1 MKPWLIAGIQRLVVP
16 PRLVT
21 GQVLQQVHSHILIL
35 RADQP
40 QPQQKGA
47 EGERRI
53 IPDGRFPELRV
64 LLVDALR
71 RDRHSQ
77 NDVGFDFACVQRGVE
92 QPPLDC
98 AMVEHRMQVQGMI
111 PALVVVIVAAVP
123 PAIPAVFQ
131 LIHTRTAGQLAD
143 FFQNR
148 LIHRLTVAVD
158 TGRVNFKCG
167 KQNILF

>member
-21 GQVLQQVHSHILIL
+21 GQIFQQMHPNIFVL
-35 RADQP
+35 RTNQP

-47 EGERRI
+47 EGECRV

-77 NDVGFDFACVQRGVE
+77 NNVGFGFTRMERGVE
-92 QPPLDC
+92 QSPLNC
-98 AMVEHRMQVQGMI
+98 AMVEHRMQVQGIM
-111 PALVVVIVAAVP
+111 LSS
-123 PAIPAVFQ
+123 
-131 LIHTRTAGQLAD
+131 T
-143 FFQNR
+143 
-148 LIHRLTVAVD
+148 
-158 TGRVNFKCG
+158 
-167 KQNILF
+167 

>member
-1 MKPWLIAGIQRLVVP
+1 MP

-21 GQVLQQVHSHILIL
+21 GQVLQQVHPHIFVL

-47 EGERRI
+47 EGVRRV

-71 RDRHSQ
+71 GDRHCQ
-77 NDVGFDFACVQRGVE
+77 NDVGFGFTCMKRGVE

-98 AMVEHRMQVQGMI
+98 AMVEHGMEI
-111 PALVVVIVAAVP
+111 SGIMLSS
-123 PAIPAVFQ
+123 
-131 LIHTRTAGQLAD
+131 T
-143 FFQNR
+143 
-148 LIHRLTVAVD
+148 
-158 TGRVNFKCG
+158 
-167 KQNILF
+167 

>member
-16 PRLVT
+16 PRLIT
-21 GQVLQQVHSHILIL
+21 GQVLQQVHPHILIL
-35 RADQP
+35 WADQP

-47 EGERRI
+47 ESERRI

-77 NDVGFDFACVQRGVE
+77 NDVGFGFTRMERRVE

-98 AMVEHRMQVQGMI
+98 AMVEHRMQVQGVM
-111 PALVVVIVAAVP
+111 LSS
-123 PAIPAVFQ
+123 
-131 LIHTRTAGQLAD
+131 T
-143 FFQNR
+143 
-148 LIHRLTVAVD
+148 
-158 TGRVNFKCG
+158 
-167 KQNILF
+167 

>member
-1 MKPWLIAGIQRLVVP
+1 MP

-21 GQVLQQVHSHILIL
+21 GKILQQMHSHILIL

-47 EGERRI
+47 EGECRV

-77 NDVGFDFACVQRGVE
+77 NDVGFGFARMERGVE
-92 QPPLDC
+92 QPPFDC
-98 AMVEHRMQVQGMI
+98 TVIEYRMHI
-111 PALVVVIVAAVP
+111 
-123 PAIPAVFQ
+123 
-131 LIHTRTAGQLAD
+131 AGIMLSS
-143 FFQNR
+143 
-148 LIHRLTVAVD
+148 T
-158 TGRVNFKCG
+158 
-167 KQNILF
+167 

>member
-21 GQVLQQVHSHILIL
+21 GQVLQQVHPHIFVL
-35 RADQP
+35 RTDQP

-71 RDRHSQ
+71 GDRHSQ
-77 NDVGFDFACVQRGVE
+77 NDVGFRLARVERGVE

-98 AMVEHRMQVQGMI
+98 AMVEHRMQVQGIM
-111 PALVVVIVAAVP
+111 LSS
-123 PAIPAVFQ
+123 
-131 LIHTRTAGQLAD
+131 T
-143 FFQNR
+143 
-148 LIHRLTVAVD
+148 
-158 TGRVNFKCG
+158 
-167 KQNILF
+167 

>member
-21 GQVLQQVHSHILIL
+21 GQIFQQVHPNIFVL
-35 RADQP
+35 RTNQP

-53 IPDGRFPELRV
+53 IPDGRFSELRV

-71 RDRHSQ
+71 GDCHCQ
-77 NDVGFDFACVQRGVE
+77 NNVGFRFTRMERGVE

-98 AMVEHRMQVQGMI
+98 AMVEHRMEI
-111 PALVVVIVAAVP
+111 
-123 PAIPAVFQ
+123 
-131 LIHTRTAGQLAD
+131 
-143 FFQNR
+143 
-148 LIHRLTVAVD
+148 
-158 TGRVNFKCG
+158 
-167 KQNILF
+167 

>member
-21 GQVLQQVHSHILIL
+21 GQVLQQVHPHIFVL
-35 RADQP
+35 RTDES

-47 EGERRI
+47 ESERRI

-77 NDVGFDFACVQRGVE
+77 NDVGFRFARMERGVE

-98 AMVEHRMQVQGMI
+98 AVVEHRMQVQGIM
-111 PALVVVIVAAVP
+111 LSS
-123 PAIPAVFQ
+123 
-131 LIHTRTAGQLAD
+131 T
-143 FFQNR
+143 
-148 LIHRLTVAVD
+148 
-158 TGRVNFKCG
+158 
-167 KQNILF
+167 

>member
-21 GQVLQQVHSHILIL
+21 GQVLQQVHPHILIL

-47 EGERRI
+47 EGECRV
-53 IPDGRFPELRV
+53 IPDGRFPKLRV

-77 NDVGFDFACVQRGVE
+77 NDVGFDFARVQRGVE
-92 QPPLDC
+92 QSPLDC
-98 AMVEHRMQVQGMI
+98 AMVEH
-111 PALVVVIVAAVP
+111 
-123 PAIPAVFQ
+123 
-131 LIHTRTAGQLAD
+131 
-143 FFQNR
+143 
-148 LIHRLTVAVD
+148 
-158 TGRVNFKCG
+158 
-167 KQNILF
+167 

>member
-16 PRLVT
+16 PRLIT
-21 GQVLQQVHSHILIL
+21 GQIFQQVHPNIFVL
-35 RADQP
+35 RANQP

-77 NDVGFDFACVQRGVE
+77 NDVGFGFTRMERRVE

-98 AMVEHRMQVQGMI
+98 AMVEHRMQVPGIM
-111 PALVVVIVAAVP
+111 LSS
-123 PAIPAVFQ
+123 
-131 LIHTRTAGQLAD
+131 T
-143 FFQNR
+143 
-148 LIHRLTVAVD
+148 
-158 TGRVNFKCG
+158 
-167 KQNILF
+167 

>member
-1 MKPWLIAGIQRLVVP
+1 MHPHIF
-16 PRLVT
+16 
-21 GQVLQQVHSHILIL
+21 VLRTDES
-35 RADQP
+35 

-77 NDVGFDFACVQRGVE
+77 NDVCFGFTRMERGVE

-98 AMVEHRMQVQGMI
+98 AMVEHRMQVPRIM
-111 PALVVVIVAAVP
+111 LSS
-123 PAIPAVFQ
+123 
-131 LIHTRTAGQLAD
+131 T
-143 FFQNR
+143 
-148 LIHRLTVAVD
+148 
-158 TGRVNFKCG
+158 
-167 KQNILF
+167 

>member
-1 MKPWLIAGIQRLVVP
+1 MP
-16 PRLVT
+16 PRLIT
-21 GQVLQQVHSHILIL
+21 GQVLQQMHPNIFVL
-35 RADQP
+35 RTNQP

-77 NDVGFDFACVQRGVE
+77 NDVCFGFTRMERRVE

-98 AMVEHRMQVQGMI
+98 AMVEHGM
-111 PALVVVIVAAVP
+111 
-123 PAIPAVFQ
+123 
-131 LIHTRTAGQLAD
+131 
-143 FFQNR
+143 
-148 LIHRLTVAVD
+148 
-158 TGRVNFKCG
+158 
-167 KQNILF
+167 

>member
-77 NDVGFDFACVQRGVE
+77 NDVCFGFTRMERGVE

-98 AMVEHRMQVQGMI
+98 AMVEHRMEI
-111 PALVVVIVAAVP
+111 
-123 PAIPAVFQ
+123 
-131 LIHTRTAGQLAD
+131 
-143 FFQNR
+143 
-148 LIHRLTVAVD
+148 
-158 TGRVNFKCG
+158 
-167 KQNILF
+167 

>member
-16 PRLVT
+16 PRFVA
-21 GQVLQQVHSHILIL
+21 GKILQQMHSHILIL

-47 EGERRI
+47 ESERRI

-64 LLVDALR
+64 LLVNTLR

-77 NDVGFDFACVQRGVE
+77 NDVGFRFTRMERRVE

-98 AMVEHRMQVQGMI
+98 AMVEHGM
-111 PALVVVIVAAVP
+111 
-123 PAIPAVFQ
+123 
-131 LIHTRTAGQLAD
+131 
-143 FFQNR
+143 
-148 LIHRLTVAVD
+148 
-158 TGRVNFKCG
+158 
-167 KQNILF
+167 

>member
-1 MKPWLIAGIQRLVVP
+1 MP

-21 GQVLQQVHSHILIL
+21 GQVLQQVHPHIFVL
-35 RADQP
+35 RTNQP

-47 EGERRI
+47 EGVRRI
-53 IPDGRFPELRV
+53 IPDGRFSELRV

-98 AMVEHRMQVQGMI
+98 AMVEHRMQVQGVM
-111 PALVVVIVAAVP
+111 LSS
-123 PAIPAVFQ
+123 
-131 LIHTRTAGQLAD
+131 T
-143 FFQNR
+143 
-148 LIHRLTVAVD
+148 
-158 TGRVNFKCG
+158 
-167 KQNILF
+167 